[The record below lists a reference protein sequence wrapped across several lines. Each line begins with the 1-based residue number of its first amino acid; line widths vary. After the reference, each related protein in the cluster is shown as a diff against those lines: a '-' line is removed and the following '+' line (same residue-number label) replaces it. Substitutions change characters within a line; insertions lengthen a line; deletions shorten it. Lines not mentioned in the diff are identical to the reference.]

1 MNIIFLD
8 FDGVL
13 AVPSY
18 NMLLARNN
26 MPECDEKGRS
36 VFAPKCVEN
45 LRRLIEITR
54 CDIIATSSWKYIDK
68 YDGLLKMWQNRQMP
82 GFLIG
87 TTPNVSKHRGDEIK
101 QWLYQY
107 GGSCSYV
114 IIDDLGPDNFDEDQL
129 DKLVVVNP
137 FYGLDTASAE
147 KAIAILQSQNHNN
160 PKMSV
165 RNRLG
170 HRMCHIFQRHLPTKT
185 AAENRRNRRTH
196 SIVEQ

>member
-45 LRRLIEITR
+45 LRHLIEITR

-87 TTPNVSKHRGDEIK
+87 IIPNVSKHRERMK
-101 QWLYQY
+101 LNY
-107 GGSCSYV
+107 GCINTV
-114 IIDDLGPDNFDEDQL
+114 AT
-129 DKLVVVNP
+129 VA
-137 FYGLDTASAE
+137 T
-147 KAIAILQSQNHNN
+147 
-160 PKMSV
+160 
-165 RNRLG
+165 
-170 HRMCHIFQRHLPTKT
+170 
-185 AAENRRNRRTH
+185 
-196 SIVEQ
+196 